1 MERAWS
7 AASSFKPITRS
18 KLKWCPLIKFQICS
32 IEYTP
37 TQCYAVGALLHISNN
52 ITYKPRKDLN
62 IYKSHEMKSTF
73 IETVNPKKSNIIFVV
88 VYRHPTMD
96 FNEFINKYVNNFLIY
111 QRRKRLLNF
120 RSFDIDSLKYD
131 IHSPT
136 NEFLGYL
143 SSSMILLYIPHPTT
157 VPDHSKS
164 LIDKIDNIL
173 KRSYLW
179 KFNIYISDHFS
190 QFLIMPSIFS
200 DTSSHKSNVYE
211 KH

>member
-1 MERAWS
+1 MNS
-7 AASSFKPITRS
+7 
-18 KLKWCPLIKFQICS
+18 LINMLIIYQI
-32 IEYTP
+32 
-37 TQCYAVGALLHISNN
+37 
-52 ITYKPRKDLN
+52 
-62 IYKSHEMKSTF
+62 
-73 IETVNPKKSNIIFVV
+73 
-88 VYRHPTMD
+88 
-96 FNEFINKYVNNFLIY
+96 IY
-111 QRRKRLLNF
+111 QRRKRLLHF
-120 RSFDIDSLKYD
+120 RLFNIDSLKYD

-157 VPDHSKS
+157 VPGHSKS

-211 KH
+211 KHQSNFNKEEFISDNFQKDRNLRKNDVNYSSDNFPLNINKRCLRGSKILH